1 MQLRTRTHS
10 EEEEREGEGE
20 VEKEGEG
27 EGEGEREW
35 EGEGEREGEERGL
48 CERSRNVSCGSE
60 VNTLLTCNRRELA
73 THTKHTHIVAI
84 LKSIHS
90 SNDSAH
96 QTTFTCSTHTHIH
109 KHTNTN
115 ALKKGPC
122 HTCKGESW
130 PTVGKCVPH
139 PPRPRER

>member
-20 VEKEGEG
+20 VEKEGQG

-35 EGEGEREGEERGL
+35 EGEGEGEREGEERGL

-60 VNTLLTCNRRELA
+60 VNTLLTCNRRVI
-73 THTKHTHIVAI
+73 HTIHTHCSDTDI
-84 LKSIHS
+84 LRMTQHIRPRSLAQH
-90 SNDSAH
+90 
-96 QTTFTCSTHTHIH
+96 THTHTNIH

-115 ALKKGPC
+115 ALKKRQC
-122 HTCKGESW
+122 HTCW
-130 PTVGKCVPH
+130 
-139 PPRPRER
+139 